1 MFAHATD
8 DVSSSVREGERGRE
22 SERWQ
27 QIVAELGPKMPPHI
41 AHNFL
46 GDRGQCA
53 REIRQAPNG
62 SLIVVCWNATTA
74 RILTRYAQGMPVRFT
89 ALVPTSGQEG

>member
-1 MFAHATD
+1 MFTRATD

-22 SERWQ
+22 PRSWLE
-27 QIVAELGPKMPPHI
+27 IVAELTPKMPPHI

-46 GDRGQCA
+46 GDRGECA
-53 REIRQAPNG
+53 REVRHAPDG
-62 SLIVVCWNATTA
+62 TLIVECWNATTA

-89 ALVPTSGQEG
+89 AIAPMSGEER